1 MQTIEIISIDPEE
14 IIPLTAARNEL
25 LLKQLIEDMTENGWQ
40 SRPLLVIE
48 RESGD
53 YLAWT
58 GSHRIEAAREVGLPT
73 VPCYVIQS
81 SELIRSNFD
90 EKVDLDWAPFDHKD
104 RMAALVKLDDEN
116 AIHLMWQED
125 KPI

>member
-1 MQTIEIISIDPEE
+1 MNIKSIDPEE
-14 IIPLTAARNEL
+14 IIPLDAAKNDQL
-25 LLKQLIEDMTENGWQ
+25 LVQLVENMTENGWQ
-40 SRPLLVIE
+40 GRPLLVID
-48 RESGD
+48 RENGD
-53 YLAWT
+53 CLAWT

-104 RMAALVKLDDEN
+104 RMAALVKLGDEN

-125 KPI
+125 RPI